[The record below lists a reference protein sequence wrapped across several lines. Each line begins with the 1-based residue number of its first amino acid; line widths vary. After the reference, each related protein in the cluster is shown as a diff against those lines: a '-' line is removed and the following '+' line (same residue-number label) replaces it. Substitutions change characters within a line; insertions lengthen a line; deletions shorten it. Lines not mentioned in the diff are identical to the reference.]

1 MELHMRSHHFTHR
14 RPDWRAAIMAGVVFL
29 VLELV
34 LATLIPGGSPWAS
47 PRMIASTLLG
57 RSVLHAPGTFEAS
70 IMVAALVLH
79 FVLAI
84 VFALILSLIM
94 APFRF
99 DSSTAMASLV
109 GAVFGLAMYLLN
121 FYGMTRLFPWF
132 AEARNWISVVSHL
145 VFGVV
150 VADTYLRLERKDAHS
165 GDARFTGTF
174 CPHAKGQLKC
184 ARGNHSSAADQL
196 YPLVI

>member
-29 VLELV
+29 ALELV

-70 IMVAALVLH
+70 IMVAALVPH

-84 VFALILSLIM
+84 VFALMLSLIM

-109 GAVFGLAMYLLN
+109 GAVFGLAMYLL
-121 FYGMTRLFPWF
+121 
-132 AEARNWISVVSHL
+132 ISP
-145 VFGVV
+145 
-150 VADTYLRLERKDAHS
+150 A
-165 GDARFTGTF
+165 
-174 CPHAKGQLKC
+174 
-184 ARGNHSSAADQL
+184 
-196 YPLVI
+196 

>member
-84 VFALILSLIM
+84 VFALMLSLIM

-121 FYGMTRLFPWF
+121 FYGMTRFFPWF
-132 AEARNWISVVSHL
+132 AEARNWVNVVSHL

-150 VADTYLRLERKDAHS
+150 VADTYMRLERKDAHS
-165 GDARFTGTF
+165 GDAGFTGAF
-174 CPHAKGQLKC
+174 
-184 ARGNHSSAADQL
+184 
-196 YPLVI
+196 